1 VTTIV
6 HSTCFEGGFALEQLE
21 NERNEIYYRA
31 CKDSICRYAEDEYI
45 ARMYL
50 EGMGWDPMQPPLP
63 EDQSTPQFQPPAVD
77 PKNPAPETIPATPD
91 SPSAHCTTDR
101 PESDSSDGYAR
112 LYF

>member
-1 VTTIV
+1 MTTIV
-6 HSTCFEGGFALEQLE
+6 HSTRFEGGFALEQLE

-63 EDQSTPQFQPPAVD
+63 LDQSTHQSQLQAAD
-77 PKNPAPETIPATPD
+77 PKNPAPETTPANPD
-91 SPSAHCTTDR
+91 SPSAHCTTDK
-101 PESDSSDGYAR
+101 PESDSSDGCAR